1 VSRSKLIDGAGTQA
15 APWVPESDA
24 EREAI
29 REQLGRIL
37 ASALFRNSKRFPN
50 LLSYTVECA
59 LKGNGEPLKERALGI
74 EVFGRQPDYDTTQ
87 DPVVRMTAVE
97 IRKRLAQYYQTPGR
111 ETEIRIDFPPGS
123 YVPEFHPPA
132 QMPIQVQE
140 AAAVETA
147 PPATRKA
154 APVYVGL
161 ILALLCA
168 AAIVVALVWW
178 SGYGRENALDRF
190 WNPVLSSRSTVLL
203 CVPNPPTIPQPDPN
217 APIDIARVPVPTTV
231 GELLDQDAIR
241 FSDALVLSKLTA
253 FLQSRGAQYRIRRT
267 GATAFEDLRDGPVV
281 LIGGF
286 NNAWTLRLG
295 DQLRFTFAREENR
308 SYIRDRQNPSNRE
321 WGNGREST
329 PLANVPENYGI
340 ISRVLDP
347 ATGRFVVTVA
357 GLLYGTRAAG
367 ECLTDPACMADAG
380 KLAPGDWKH
389 KNIQIVISTK
399 LIAHDSG
406 PPRVLATYLW

>member
-1 VSRSKLIDGAGTQA
+1 MSRSKVIEGAASQSA
-15 APWVPESDA
+15 AWVPVSDA

-37 ASALFRNSKRFPN
+37 ASALFRNSKRFPS

-59 LKGNGEPLKERALGI
+59 LKGSVEPLKERMLGV

-97 IRKRLAQYYQTPGR
+97 IRKRLAQYYQTPGH
-111 ETEIRIDFPPGS
+111 EYEIRIDFPPGS
-123 YVPEFHPPA
+123 YVPEFHHPA
-132 QMPIQVQE
+132 QIPIPVQE
-140 AAAVETA
+140 APSVEAVPALA
-147 PPATRKA
+147 PKA
-154 APVYVGL
+154 RTVSRWSL
-161 ILALLCA
+161 IALIAA
-168 AAIVVALVWW
+168 AAIVSGVTLW
-178 SGYGRENALDRF
+178 SRYGGETAVDRF
-190 WNPVLSSRSTVLL
+190 WNPVLDAGSTVLL
-203 CVPNPPTIPQPDPN
+203 CVPNPSTIPQPDPN
-217 APIDIARVPVPTTV
+217 APIDIVSVPAPTTV
-231 GELLDQDAIR
+231 GELLEQDSMR

-253 FLQSRGAQYRIRRT
+253 FLASRGARYRIRRT

-281 LIGGF
+281 LIGSF

-295 DQLRFTFAREENR
+295 DQLRFSFAREDSR

-321 WGNGREST
+321 WGNGRANT
-329 PLANVPENYGI
+329 PLTNVPENYGL

-367 ECLTDPACMADAG
+367 ECLTDPGCMAAAH
-380 KLAPGDWKH
+380 KLLPGDWKH
-389 KNIQIVISTK
+389 KNIQVVISTK

-406 PPRVLATYLW
+406 PPHVLAAFAW

>member
-1 VSRSKLIDGAGTQA
+1 MIEGAGTQPA
-15 APWVPESDA
+15 AWVPESDA

-37 ASALFRNSKRFPN
+37 ASALFRNSKRFPS
-50 LLSYTVECA
+50 LLNYTVDCA
-59 LKGNGEPLKERALGI
+59 LKGSVEPLKERTLGI

-97 IRKRLAQYYQTPGR
+97 IRKRLAQYYQTPGH
-111 ETEIRIDFPPGS
+111 ENEIRIDFPPGS
-123 YVPEFHPPA
+123 YVPEFHPP
-132 QMPIQVQE
+132 VQIPVPVQK
-140 AAAVETA
+140 AITVETA
-147 PPATRKA
+147 PAALHRPLPAYRWRIA
-154 APVYVGL
+154 AL
-161 ILALLCA
+161 ISA
-168 AAIVVALVWW
+168 AAVVIAVAWW
-178 SGYGRENALDRF
+178 GRYGRETALDRF
-190 WNPVLSSRSTVLL
+190 WNPVLDSRSTVLL
-203 CVPNPPTIPQPDPN
+203 CIPNPSTIPEPNPN
-217 APIDIARVPVPTTV
+217 APIDIASVPAPTTV
-231 GELLDQDAIR
+231 GELLEQDSMR

-253 FLQSRGAQYRIRRT
+253 FLESRGTHYRIRRT

-295 DQLRFTFAREENR
+295 DQLRSSFAREDNR
-308 SYIRDRQNPSNRE
+308 SYIRDRQTPSNRA
-321 WGNGREST
+321 WGNGRANT
-329 PLANVPENYGI
+329 PLASVPENYGI

-367 ECLTDPACMADAG
+367 ECLTDPGCMADAN
-380 KLAPGDWKH
+380 KLATGDWKH
-389 KNIQIVISTK
+389 KNIQVVISTK

-406 PPRVLATYLW
+406 PPHVLAAYAW

>member
-1 VSRSKLIDGAGTQA
+1 
-15 APWVPESDA
+15 VPESDA

-37 ASALFRNSKRFPN
+37 ASTLFRNSKRFPS
-50 LLSYTVECA
+50 LLSFTVECA
-59 LKGNGEPLKERALGI
+59 LKGSVEPLKERTLGV

-97 IRKRLAQYYQTPGR
+97 IRKRLAQYYQAPGH
-111 ETEIRIDFPPGS
+111 ENEIRIDFPPGS
-123 YVPEFHPPA
+123 YVPEFHPPP
-132 QMPIQVQE
+132 QIPVP
-140 AAAVETA
+140 V
-147 PPATRKA
+147 PVA
-154 APVYVGL
+154 APSTASRLVYGWGIVAVIVAGL
-161 ILALLCA
+161 
-168 AAIVVALVWW
+168 AIW
-178 SGYGRENALDRF
+178 SQYKPETALDRF
-190 WNPVLSSRSTVLL
+190 WNPVLDARSTVLL
-203 CVPNPPTIPQPDPN
+203 CIPNPSTIPQPDPN
-217 APIDIARVPVPTTV
+217 APIDIASVPAPNTI
-231 GELLDQDAIR
+231 GELLEQDSMR

-253 FLQSRGAQYRIRRT
+253 LLASRGAPYRIRRT

-281 LIGGF
+281 LIGSF

-295 DQLRFTFAREENR
+295 DQLRFSFARDENR

-321 WGNGREST
+321 WGNGRATT
-329 PLANVPENYGI
+329 PLASVPENYGI

-367 ECLTDPACMADAG
+367 ECLTDSACMAAAA

-389 KNIQIVISTK
+389 KNIQVVISTK

-406 PPRVLATYLW
+406 PPHVLAAYAW

>member
-1 VSRSKLIDGAGTQA
+1 VSRSKVIEGTGAQPA
-15 APWVPESDA
+15 AWIPESDA

-37 ASALFRNSKRFPN
+37 ASALFRNSKRFPS

-59 LKGNGEPLKERALGI
+59 LRGSTEPLKERMLGV

-97 IRKRLAQYYQTPGR
+97 IRKRLAQYYQTPGH
-111 ETEIRIDFPPGS
+111 ENEIRIDFPPGS
-123 YVPEFHPPA
+123 YVPEFHHPA
-132 QMPIQVQE
+132 QIPIPVRETDQIE
-140 AAAVETA
+140 TARAAAQLPLPVHRWSIIA
-147 PPATRKA
+147 MISA
-154 APVYVGL
+154 AI
-161 ILALLCA
+161 ILAA
-168 AAIVVALVWW
+168 ALW
-178 SGYGRENALDRF
+178 SYYGRETALDRF
-190 WNPVLSSRSTVLL
+190 WNPVFRSHSTVLL
-203 CVPNPPTIPQPDPN
+203 CIPNPSTIPQPDPN
-217 APIDIARVPVPTTV
+217 APIDIASVPAPTTV
-231 GELLDQDAIR
+231 GELLEQDSMR

-253 FLQSRGAQYRIRRT
+253 FLASRGAAYRIRRT

-281 LIGGF
+281 LIGSF

-295 DQLRFTFAREENR
+295 DQLRFSFARDDNR

-321 WGNGREST
+321 WGNGRAST

-347 ATGRFVVTVA
+347 ATGRFVVTAA

-367 ECLTDPACMADAG
+367 ECLTDTGCMAAAN
-380 KLAPGDWKH
+380 KLLPGDWKH

-406 PPRVLATYLW
+406 PPHVLAAYAW